1 MSGNRN
7 SGKPWLLYVY
17 TTILLAVA
25 LYLAWG
31 GAQLAAAGGSLY
43 YVISGLV
50 LLVTSWLFYT
60 RRGAGARLF
69 GLFMLATVA
78 WAVWEVGISGWQ
90 LMPRVIAPAV
100 FGLGLLVPA
109 IRRPLSNLSPS
120 LSGGQW
126 LNGVRN
132 FAIAG
137 LAGFGLHA
145 AVGPYQPADPIY
157 QAGVGQPGKAII
169 DKSIDSTD
177 WRYFDSNNYGSRFA
191 ALDQITPDNVGQL
204 EVAWTYRTGPD
215 PKGVLATAEAPPLK
229 IGDTLYS
236 CTDFNDVYALD
247 AETGKERWRFR
258 SGTDMSM
265 SKYTHCRGITYYEVP
280 GASGLCATRIYTT
293 TLKGTLNALDAK
305 TGAACPGFGTNG
317 TVDIYEGIG
326 TRDPGYYNVTSPPTL
341 ARGKLVLNA
350 MVADGQHWLE
360 PSGVIRAF
368 DAVTGKLAWAWDMG
382 RPDRT
387 GLPPAGEIYTPSTP
401 NSWTPMSADEE
412 LGLVYA
418 ATGNTGGTD
427 YYGVQRRPFDEKYS
441 TSVVALDIETGRPRW
456 HYQTLR
462 HDLWD
467 LDNPAQPVL
476 VDVPRAGGG
485 IEKGL
490 ILPTK
495 RGEVFYLDRA
505 TGKPLARVEERK
517 VPTRGA
523 MPGERIAP
531 TQPFS
536 VGIPSLA
543 GPELTERA
551 MWGITPLDQ
560 LWCRLDFKRRR
571 YEGTLTPPGL
581 TPSITFP
588 GYAGGTNWG
597 SAAID
602 RDRHIAILKSS
613 YLPTRARMMP
623 RAEADRKGLK
633 RLAPG
638 VVIDMSGD
646 HAQEGVPYAAEISP
660 LFSPLLLPCLAPPMG
675 KISAIDLRT
684 RKLLWSR
691 PLGTGENSGPLGF
704 KSRLP
709 LPFGVINLSGSLVT
723 RGGLTFV
730 TGTNDGYLRALDTGT
745 GKEVWKTKLPVASYA
760 TPMSYFSTS
769 SGRQFVVM
777 AATGNA
783 RMGKEVGD
791 YLIAFAL
798 PAKAA
803 KK

>member
-1 MSGNRN
+1 MSDANKNRA
-7 SGKPWLLYVY
+7 PVLLYIY
-17 TTILLAVA
+17 ALLLAVIA
-25 LYLAWG
+25 LGLLVG
-31 GAQLAAAGGSLY
+31 GAQLAMLGGSPY
-43 YVISGLV
+43 YAISGIALIAGAV
-50 LLVTSWLFYT
+50 LLFRRNASGAKLF
-60 RRGAGARLF
+60 A
-69 GLFMLATVA
+69 LFMLATVI
-78 WAVWEVGISGWQ
+78 WSVWEVGFDGWK

-100 FGLGLLVPA
+100 FGLGFLFPV
-109 IRRPLSNLSPS
+109 IRRPLG
-120 LSGGQW
+120 LSGWPAGAAW
-126 LNGVRN
+126 RRGVVSTIG
-132 FAIAG
+132 AVALG
-137 LAGFGLHA
+137 YAAHA

-157 QAGVGQPGKAII
+157 QAGVGEPGEAIV
-169 DKSIDSTD
+169 DKTIDSTD
-177 WRYFDSNNYGSRFA
+177 WRYFDSNNHGSRFT
-191 ALDQITPDNVGQL
+191 ALDQITPANVGQL
-204 EVAWTYRTGPD
+204 EVAWTFRTGPD
-215 PKGVLATAEAPPLK
+215 PKGVMATAEAPALK
-229 IGDTLYS
+229 IGDTLYN

-247 AETGKERWRFR
+247 AETGKLKWRFR

-265 SKYTHCRGITYYEVP
+265 SKYTHCRGITYYAVP
-280 GASGLCATRIYTT
+280 DAAGLCSARIYTT
-293 TLKGTLNALDAK
+293 TLKGTLNAMDAQ
-305 TGAACPGFGTNG
+305 TGAPCPGFGQNG
-317 TVDIYEGIG
+317 AVDIYEGLG

-350 MVADGQHWLE
+350 MIADGQHWGE

-387 GLPPAGEIYTPSTP
+387 GLPPEGETYTPSTP

-427 YYGVQRRPFDEKYS
+427 YYGAQRRPFDEKYS

-476 VDVPRAGGG
+476 VDVPGKGGA

-490 ILPTK
+490 LLPTK
-495 RGEVFYLDRA
+495 RGELFYLDRA
-505 TGKPLARVEERK
+505 TGKPLARVEDRK
-517 VPTRGA
+517 VPTKGA
-523 MPGERIAP
+523 LPEERIAP

-536 VGIPSLA
+536 VGMPSLA
-543 GPELTERA
+543 GPDLTERS

-560 LWCRLDFKRRR
+560 LWCRLDFKQRR

-602 RDRHIAILKSS
+602 RDRHIAIVKSS
-613 YLPTRARMMP
+613 YLPTRGRMMP
-623 RAEADRKGLK
+623 RAEADKAGLK
-633 RLAPG
+633 KLAPG
-638 VVIDMSGD
+638 VEIDMAGN

-660 LFSPLLLPCLAPPMG
+660 MLSPLYLPCLAPPMG

-684 RKLLWSR
+684 RKLLWTR
-691 PLGTGENSGPLGF
+691 PLGTGENSGPLGM

-723 RGGLTFV
+723 RSGITFV
-730 TGTNDGYLRALDTGT
+730 AGTNDKYLRALETAT
-745 GKEVWKTKLPVASYA
+745 GKEIWKTRLPAAGYA
-760 TPMSYFSTS
+760 TPMSYFSTR
-769 SGRQFVVM
+769 SGRQMVVL
-777 AATGNA
+777 AATGNP
-783 RMGKEVGD
+783 RMGGEVGD

-798 PAKAA
+798 PKNTAK
-803 KK
+803 